1 MLEDTIISLLAK
13 SPADQYSLY
22 RQIGGTTR
30 MSQLLK
36 AISVLQ
42 QSGLIHVAKYRKSFR
57 TGLEVPIYSLSKGGK
72 TTSNGNSS
80 NNNRRSTNSKIKR
93 LDVHGLLAGVTSERL
108 VEYEFVARNLMS
120 SQKQAAILDI
130 GSGSSIL
137 AQAISKFGK
146 GKWAVFRIDIAKSNC
161 DIRMDARMTGFRK
174 AVFDQ
179 VICISTIEHIGIVTD
194 NTGCYDD
201 NDGDIKT
208 IKEIVRVLKKGGNA
222 IITVPYGKVTKPT
235 HRVYDR
241 HALSRLLDVNT
252 GSLVETRKEFYCYE
266 AGKWKRCSQG
276 TADRMIADEVQDP
289 LHFHSKTCA
298 CILLRKR

>member
-22 RQIGGTTR
+22 RQIGGTIR

-42 QSGLIHVAKYRKSFR
+42 QSRVIHVAKYRKSVR

-72 TTSNGNSS
+72 TSNGNT
-80 NNNRRSTNSKIKR
+80 NNNRRSTNSNIKR
-93 LDVHGLLAGVTSERL
+93 LDVHDLLAGVTSERL

-137 AQAISKFGK
+137 AEAISKFGK
-146 GKWAVFRIDIAKSNC
+146 GKWAVFRVDIEKSNC

-179 VICISTIEHIGIVTD
+179 VICISTIEHIGIGTD
-194 NTGCYDD
+194 YTGYYDD
-201 NDGDIKT
+201 DGGDIKA
-208 IKEIVRVLKKGGNA
+208 IKEIVRVLKKGGSA
-222 IITVPYGKVTKPT
+222 IITVPYGKITKPT

-241 HALSRLLDVNT
+241 LALSRLLDVDT
-252 GSLVETRKEFYCYE
+252 GSLAEARKEFYCYK

-276 TADRMIADEVQDP
+276 TADRMIADDIQAP
-289 LHFHSKTCA
+289 LHFHSVTCA

>member
-1 MLEDTIISLLAK
+1 MLEDTIILLLAK

-42 QSGLIHVAKYRKSFR
+42 QSRVIHVVKYRKSVR

-72 TTSNGNSS
+72 TSNGNT
-80 NNNRRSTNSKIKR
+80 NNNRSTNSNIKR
-93 LDVHGLLAGVTSERL
+93 LDVHDLLAGVTSERL

-130 GSGSSIL
+130 GSGNSIL
-137 AQAISKFGK
+137 AEAISKFGK
-146 GKWAVFRIDIAKSNC
+146 GKWAVFRVDIEKSNC

-179 VICISTIEHIGIVTD
+179 VICISTIEHIGIGTD
-194 NTGCYDD
+194 YTGYYDD
-201 NDGDIKT
+201 DDGDIKT
-208 IKEIVRVLKKGGNA
+208 IKEIVRILKKGGNA
-222 IITVPYGKVTKPT
+222 IITVPYGKVMKPT

-241 HALSRLLDVNT
+241 YALSRLLDVDDA
-252 GSLVETRKEFYCYE
+252 GSLVEARKEFYCYK

-276 TADRMIADEVQDP
+276 TADRMIADDAQSP
-289 LHFHSKTCA
+289 LHFHSMTCA

>member
-1 MLEDTIISLLAK
+1 MLEDTIILLLEK

-42 QSGLIHVAKYRKSFR
+42 QSRVIHVAKYRKSVR

-72 TTSNGNSS
+72 TNNGNT
-80 NNNRRSTNSKIKR
+80 NNNRSTNSNIKR
-93 LDVHGLLAGVTSERL
+93 LDVHDLLAGVTSERL

-130 GSGSSIL
+130 GSGNSIL
-137 AQAISKFGK
+137 AEAISKFGK
-146 GKWAVFRIDIAKSNC
+146 GKWAVFRVDIEKSNC

-179 VICISTIEHIGIVTD
+179 VICISTIEHIGIGTD
-194 NTGCYDD
+194 YTGYYDD

-222 IITVPYGKVTKPT
+222 IITVPYGKVMKPT

-241 HALSRLLDVNT
+241 RALSRLLDVDDT
-252 GSLVETRKEFYCYE
+252 GSLVDARKEFYCYK
-266 AGKWKRCSQG
+266 AGKWKSCSQG
-276 TADRMIADEVQDP
+276 TADRMIADDAQAS
-289 LHFHSKTCA
+289 LHFHSMTCA

>member
-42 QSGLIHVAKYRKSFR
+42 QSRVIHVAKYRKSVR

-72 TTSNGNSS
+72 TSNGNT
-80 NNNRRSTNSKIKR
+80 NNNRSTNSNIKR
-93 LDVHGLLAGVTSERL
+93 LDVHDLLAGVTSERL

-130 GSGSSIL
+130 GSGNSIL
-137 AQAISKFGK
+137 AEAISKFGK
-146 GKWAVFRIDIAKSNC
+146 GKWAVFRVDIEKSNC

-179 VICISTIEHIGIVTD
+179 VICISTIEHIGIGTD
-194 NTGCYDD
+194 YTGYYDD
-201 NDGDIKT
+201 DGDIKT

-222 IITVPYGKVTKPT
+222 IITVPYGKVMKLT

-241 HALSRLLDVNT
+241 HALSRLLDVDT
-252 GSLVETRKEFYCYE
+252 GSLVEARKEFYCYK

-276 TADRMIADEVQDP
+276 TADRMIADDAQAP
-289 LHFHSKTCA
+289 LHFHSMTCA